1 MPLST
6 LALEGSE
13 ASRTGG
19 RPPLALRYADIGLLI
34 VALPVFILAD
44 LPIVGYAACAVAWLV
59 QHALYA
65 YAERAARASL
75 KMGDRRRALGTIGF
89 ATLGRVWIVTGTILG
104 VGLIG
109 EREDG
114 LAAAVLA
121 LALVTVHFATLAA
134 GRLFYPEDEA
144 R

>member
-1 MPLST
+1 MST

-13 ASRTGG
+13 GASESG
-19 RPPLALRYADIGLLI
+19 RSPLALRYADIGLLI
-34 VALPVFILAD
+34 LALPVFILAD
-44 LPIVGYAACAVAWLV
+44 LPMLGYAVCAAAWLV

-65 YAERAARASL
+65 YAERSATASL
-75 KMGDRRRALGTIGF
+75 KSGDRRRALGTIGF
-89 ATLGRVWIVTGTILG
+89 ATLGRVWVVTGAILA

-121 LALVTVHFATLAA
+121 LALVTVHFATLAI
-134 GRLFYPEDEA
+134 GKLLYPEEGA
-144 R
+144 S

>member
-1 MPLST
+1 LST

-13 ASRTGG
+13 ASRTSG

-34 VALPVFILAD
+34 LALPAFILAG
-44 LPIVGYAACAVAWLV
+44 LPMLGYAALAVAWLV

-65 YAERAARASL
+65 YAERSAAASL
-75 KMGDRRRALGTIGF
+75 KSGDRRRALGTIGF
-89 ATLGRVWIVTGTILG
+89 ATLGRVWVVTGTILA
-104 VGLIG
+104 VGLLG

-134 GRLFYPEDEA
+134 ARLLYPQEPA
-144 R
+144 

>member
-1 MPLST
+1 M
-6 LALEGSE
+6 
-13 ASRTGG
+13 
-19 RPPLALRYADIGLLI
+19 
-34 VALPVFILAD
+34 FILAG
-44 LPIVGYAACAVAWLV
+44 LPMVGYAACAAAWLV

-65 YAERAARASL
+65 YAERAAKASL
-75 KMGDRRRALGTIGF
+75 QVAATAAGRWDTIGF
-89 ATLGRVWIVTGTILG
+89 ATLGRRLDRHRHDPA

-134 GRLFYPEDEA
+134 GRLLYPEEEPVRRSPTGRSRA
-144 R
+144 LPMLRQLV

>member
-1 MPLST
+1 LST

-13 ASRTGG
+13 GASTSG
-19 RPPLALRYADIGLLI
+19 RPPLALRYADVGLLI
-34 VALPVFILAD
+34 VALPVFILAG
-44 LPIVGYAACAVAWLV
+44 LPMVGYAACAVAWLV

-65 YAERAARASL
+65 YAERSAAAALRG
-75 KMGDRRRALGTIGF
+75 GDRRRALGTIGF
-89 ATLGRVWIVTGTILG
+89 ATLGRVWVVTGTILG

-121 LALVTVHFATLAA
+121 LVLVTVHFATLAI
-134 GRLFYPEDEA
+134 GRLLYPGEPA

>member
-1 MPLST
+1 LST

-13 ASRTGG
+13 RGGTSG

-34 VALPVFILAD
+34 VALPIFLVAGWPML
-44 LPIVGYAACAVAWLV
+44 GYAVCAAAWLV

-65 YAERAARASL
+65 YAERAAKASL
-75 KMGDRRRALGTIGF
+75 LTGDRRRALGTIGF
-89 ATLGRVWIVTGTILG
+89 ATLGRVWVVTGAILA
-104 VGLIG
+104 VGLLG

-121 LALVTVHFATLAA
+121 LVLVTVHFATLASSK
-134 GRLFYPEDEA
+134 LLYPEDG
-144 R
+144 RR

>member
-1 MPLST
+1 MST
-6 LALEGSE
+6 LALEGSD
-13 ASRTGG
+13 ATGKSG
-19 RPPLALRYADIGLLI
+19 RPPLALRYADVGLLI
-34 VALPVFILAD
+34 IALPVFILAG
-44 LPIVGYAACAVAWLV
+44 LPIVGYAALAVAWLV

-75 KMGDRRRALGTIGF
+75 QAGDRRRALGAIGF

-109 EREDG
+109 DREDG

-121 LALVTVHFATLAA
+121 LVLVTVHFATLAA
-134 GRLFYPEDEA
+134 AKLLYPEEEA

>member
-1 MPLST
+1 V
-6 LALEGSE
+6 
-13 ASRTGG
+13 
-19 RPPLALRYADIGLLI
+19 LRYADIGLLI
-34 VALPVFILAD
+34 LALPVFIIAG
-44 LPIVGYAACAVAWLV
+44 LPMLGYAALAVAWLV

-65 YAERAARASL
+65 YAERSATAAL
-75 KMGDRRRALGTIGF
+75 KSGDRRRAMGTIGF
-89 ATLGRVWIVTGTILG
+89 ATLGRVWIVTGTILA

-134 GRLFYPEDEA
+134 GRLLYPEEGD

>member
-1 MPLST
+1 LST

-34 VALPVFILAD
+34 VALPVFIVAG
-44 LPIVGYAACAVAWLV
+44 LPMLGYAVCAAAWLV

-65 YAERAARASL
+65 YAERSATASL
-75 KMGDRRRALGTIGF
+75 KSGDRRRALGIIGF
-89 ATLGRVWIVTGTILG
+89 ATLGRVWIVTGAILA
-104 VGLIG
+104 VGLLG

-134 GRLFYPEDEA
+134 GKLLYPEA
-144 R
+144 GGK

>member
-1 MPLST
+1 LST
-6 LALEGSE
+6 LAIEGSE
-13 ASRTGG
+13 ASRTSG
-19 RPPLALRYADIGLLI
+19 RPPLALRYADVGLLI
-34 VALPVFILAD
+34 VALPVFLLAG
-44 LPIVGYAACAVAWLV
+44 LPMVGYAALAVAWLV

-65 YAERAARASL
+65 YAERSAAASL
-75 KMGDRRRALGTIGF
+75 KSGDRRRALGTIGF

-134 GRLFYPEDEA
+134 GRLLYPEEA